1 MRKSHL
7 VMCVLGSIGFVVI
20 GLSSGL
26 FTKSHTYVASQT
38 VSTTADGKK
47 TVDLRHGEV
56 SSGLM
61 LDWSSGVAL
70 IYTSVDLVQSNG
82 IVLPSVSTR
91 TWRLG
96 L

>member
-1 MRKSHL
+1 MKLPL
-7 VMCVLGSIGFVVI
+7 VLSIVGAIGFVVI

-26 FTKSHTYVASQT
+26 FMKRHPYVASQT

-47 TVDLRHGEV
+47 TVDRDYAEV
-56 SSGLM
+56 RSGPM
-61 LDWSSGVAL
+61 LSWSDGVVL
-70 IYTSVDLVQSNG
+70 SYTSVDLVPSNG
-82 IVLPSVSTR
+82 IDLPNVSQR